1 MTTGTSK
8 LKAICDN
15 KDNALFPNQFVNV
28 RLLVDTLQNQVI
40 VPEVAVQQGSSGSF
54 VYVVGDDAKVK
65 VENVQVGVVE
75 GNDAQIISGV
85 NPGDAVVTDGTDK
98 LQNGSKVRIRDVNG
112 AGGRAPGTRGAKKK
126 APAPKAASPAAGTP
140 EGAPK
145 TPKTLST
152 TPPAPLTSRML
163 IRTEK
168 VQEEDP
174 ESMNPSRISIL
185 RPSRRL

>member
-1 MTTGTSK
+1 MRSSPTSSST
-8 LKAICDN
+8 
-15 KDNALFPNQFVNV
+15 FTSV
-28 RLLVDTLQNQVI
+28 VDLLQNQVI

-75 GNDAQIISGV
+75 GNDAQRIYQWGRSRRLR
-85 NPGDAVVTDGTDK
+85 VVTDGTDK

-112 AGGRAPGTRGAKKK
+112 AGGRAPGHCVGAKKK

-152 TPPAPLTSRML
+152 TPPSTADQQNANQDGKGSKK
-163 IRTEK
+163 RTPN
-168 VQEEDP
+168 Q
-174 ESMNPSRISIL
+174 
-185 RPSRRL
+185 